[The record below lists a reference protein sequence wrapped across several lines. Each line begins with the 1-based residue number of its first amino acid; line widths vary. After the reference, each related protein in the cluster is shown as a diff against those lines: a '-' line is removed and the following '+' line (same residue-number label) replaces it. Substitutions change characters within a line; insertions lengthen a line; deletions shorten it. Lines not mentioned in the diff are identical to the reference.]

1 MEKLVIIKIEKQP
14 LKKSK
19 RKRWVFMDCLAF
31 APVVFVIGKDYEIG
45 VFAKE
50 NGLIW
55 VEIDGVKYYE
65 ENSGALSTEKRFTKI
80 RISQEILNTAKAYTV
95 VYRKTIDRKA
105 YYSELGEEERK
116 VYAFKPIEKTDNINA
131 YHIADV
137 HYRFALAKQTARF
150 FGDDLDLFIVNGD
163 IGEVET
169 YQNYE
174 EVYEFMA
181 DITGGE
187 IPVLFVRGNHDTRG
201 KLAEKFSEYYPCE
214 NKKHYFPFEIGCLNG
229 VALDCGEDKW
239 DNCKEYGG
247 VNDFEG
253 YRKGESAFLEALQL
267 DQNKIN
273 FVVSHVCPS
282 QTTLSNP
289 LFAIETDRYT
299 AWNEEFKRLGVK
311 FMICGHMHRAYML
324 TPYDEKCT
332 AKNNSYPV
340 AVASACYEDDLWGG
354 AFVIGK
360 ESLTVA
366 FTDKNC
372 VEREKYSVDYK
383 TGNVERLF

>member
-1 MEKLVIIKIEKQP
+1 ME
-14 LKKSK
+14 
-19 RKRWVFMDCLAF
+19 
-31 APVVFVIGKDYEIG
+31 APYLFLRNDGDFVAGTSLFRPQWLNLYLHTIG
-45 VFAKE
+45 FH
-50 NGLIW
+50 L
-55 VEIDGVKYYE
+55 
-65 ENSGALSTEKRFTKI
+65 
-80 RISQEILNTAKAYTV
+80 
-95 VYRKTIDRKA
+95 
-105 YYSELGEEERK
+105 
-116 VYAFKPIEKTDNINA
+116 
-131 YHIADV
+131 
-137 HYRFALAKQTARF
+137 
-150 FGDDLDLFIVNGD
+150 
-163 IGEVET
+163 
-169 YQNYE
+169 
-174 EVYEFMA
+174 
-181 DITGGE
+181 
-187 IPVLFVRGNHDTRG
+187 
-201 KLAEKFSEYYPCE
+201 
-214 NKKHYFPFEIGCLNG
+214 
-229 VALDCGEDKW
+229 
-239 DNCKEYGG
+239 
-247 VNDFEG
+247 
-253 YRKGESAFLEALQL
+253 
-267 DQNKIN
+267 
-273 FVVSHVCPS
+273 S